1 MPREKYR
8 ALAAPGASDKRPD
21 IPAVDMLP
29 SFLPKLSDSC
39 CGFLRNGS
47 MRIDR
52 TAQFRFCKVV
62 NPENPVNPV
71 YPVPL

>member
-1 MPREKYR
+1 
-8 ALAAPGASDKRPD
+8 
-21 IPAVDMLP
+21 
-29 SFLPKLSDSC
+29 
-39 CGFLRNGS
+39 

-52 TAQFRFCKVV
+52 TAQFRFYKVV